1 MGMLLSQLIRGLG
14 IGELEIAADPE
25 ITAICPD
32 SRRIKKGDLYIAVEG
47 LHTDGHKYV
56 GDAIKNGASALVV
69 SKRAVKENR
78 IDKNGIKLP
87 ILEVDDTRIAS
98 ARLYSTYYGEP
109 QKKLKMIGVTGTN
122 GKTSVAGLIAA
133 MLASSGKRVGTIGT
147 TGCFSPKGRLD
158 IRPSDPNANMTT
170 PDPEE
175 LYKILDRFV
184 SDGAEYAV
192 MEVTSHALAL
202 GKVEPIEFEIGAFTN
217 LSEDHLDF
225 HENMETY
232 FAAKSSLFE
241 KCRAAVI
248 NYDDRYGRRLA
259 DNIEIPTYKCSAE
272 GRSTDCYAEDIRLR
286 SSFGI
291 EYKLVSSAMR
301 LRVRS
306 LLSGSFNVMNTM
318 QAAITAHALG
328 VKVTD
333 IKETLADFS
342 GIAGRLER
350 VKTANRVDFSVYI
363 DYAHTPDAL
372 ENLIR
377 TARSFAARGQRIVLL
392 FGCGGDREKQKRAI
406 MGNIATSM
414 ADLAIITSDNSR
426 SERPADI
433 ISDILSG
440 VVADATYTV
449 IEDRREAIEYAV
461 KNARRGDIILLAG
474 KGHEEYEIDGEG
486 KKPFFERQIV
496 KEAIERYHA

>member
-1 MGMLLSQLIRGLG
+1 MLLSQLIRGLG
-14 IGELEIAADPE
+14 LGGITPPADPE

-32 SRRIKKGDLYIAVEG
+32 SRRIESGNLYVAVEG

-56 GDAIKNGASALVV
+56 GDAIKKGAAALVV
-69 SKRAVKENR
+69 SKNAIKENR
-78 IDKNGIKLP
+78 IDKNGIDLP
-87 ILEVDDTRIAS
+87 IIEVEDTRIAA
-98 ARLYSTYYGEP
+98 ARLYSILYGEP

-133 MLASSGKRVGTIGT
+133 MLAASGKRVGTVGT
-147 TGCFSPKGRLD
+147 TGSFSLGERLD
-158 IRPSDPNANMTT
+158 IRPSDENANMTT

-184 SDGAEYAV
+184 RDGAEFAV

-202 GKVEPIEFEIGAFTN
+202 GKVEPIDFEIGVFTN

-225 HENMETY
+225 HENMENY
-232 FAAKSSLFE
+232 FAAKSALFK

-259 DNIEIPTYKCSAE
+259 DKIEIPTFRCSAE
-272 GRSTDCYAEDIRLR
+272 GRATDCYAEDVRLR

-306 LLSGSFNVMNTM
+306 PLAGSFNVMNTM
-318 QAAITAHALG
+318 QAAVTAQALG
-328 VKVTD
+328 VKITD
-333 IKETLADFS
+333 IKETLSDFS
-342 GIAGRLER
+342 GVKGRLER
-350 VKTANRVDFSVYI
+350 VRTGSKTDFSVYI

-426 SERPADI
+426 SECPSDI
-433 ISDILSG
+433 IADILSG
-440 VVADATYTV
+440 VVPDATYTV
-449 IEDRREAIEYAV
+449 IEDRREAIEYAI

-474 KGHEEYEIDGEG
+474 KGHEEYEIDREG
-486 KKPFFERQIV
+486 KKPFSEKQII
-496 KEAIERYHA
+496 KEAIERYLS

>member
-1 MGMLLSQLIRGLG
+1 MLLSQLIRALGLG
-14 IGELEIAADPE
+14 GLDTAADPE

-32 SRRIKKGDLYIAVEG
+32 SRRIKKGELYLAVEG

-56 GDAIKNGASALVV
+56 GDAIKKGAAALVV
-69 SKRAVKENR
+69 SKNAIKEHR
-78 IDKNGIKLP
+78 IDKNVIDLP
-87 ILEVDDTRIAS
+87 IIEVDDTRIAAS
-98 ARLYSTYYGEP
+98 RLYSAFYGEP
-109 QKKLKMIGVTGTN
+109 QRKLRVIGVTGTN

-133 MLASSGKRVGTIGT
+133 MLTLSGKRVGSIGT
-147 TGCFSPKGRLD
+147 TGCFSPSGRLD
-158 IRPSDPNANMTT
+158 ICPSDPNANMTT

-184 SDGAEYAV
+184 RDGAEFAV
-192 MEVTSHALAL
+192 MEVTSHALSL
-202 GKVEPIEFEIGAFTN
+202 GKVEPIDFEIGVFTN

-225 HENMETY
+225 HENMESY
-232 FAAKSSLFE
+232 FAAKSLLFK
-241 KCRAAVI
+241 KCRSAVI
-248 NYDDRYGRRLA
+248 NYDDRYGRKLA
-259 DNIEIPTYKCSAE
+259 DKIEIPTYKCTAE
-272 GRSTDCYAEDIRLR
+272 GRSTDCYAEDIKLR

-291 EYKLVSSAMR
+291 EYKLVSREMR

-318 QAAITAHALG
+318 QAAVTAHLLG
-328 VKVTD
+328 VKVAD
-333 IKETLADFS
+333 IKETLAGFS
-342 GIAGRLER
+342 GVTGRLER
-350 VKTANRVDFSVYI
+350 VKTENKTDFSVYI

-392 FGCGGDREKQKRAI
+392 FGCGGDRERQKRAI

-426 SERPADI
+426 SESTADI
-433 ISDILSG
+433 IADILSG

-449 IEDRREAIEYAV
+449 IEDRREAIEYAI

-474 KGHEEYEIDGEG
+474 KGHEEYEIDREG
-486 KKPFFERQIV
+486 KKPFSEKQIV
-496 KEAIERYHA
+496 KEAIERYLS